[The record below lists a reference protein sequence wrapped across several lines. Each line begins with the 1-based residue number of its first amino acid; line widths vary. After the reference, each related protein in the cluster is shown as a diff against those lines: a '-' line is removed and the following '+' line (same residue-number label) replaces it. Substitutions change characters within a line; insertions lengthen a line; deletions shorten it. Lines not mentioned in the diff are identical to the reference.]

1 MILTHFI
8 ATCAG
13 RVSSERSNSPYD
25 LSSRQIRMLSYHQTN
40 PRIGLIRSFGTTLKP
55 RYIVGTEPLDQ

>member
-13 RVSSERSNSPYD
+13 RVSSEQSTSPFG
-25 LSSRQIRMLSYHQTN
+25 LTSQQFRMLSYHQTN
-40 PRIGLIRSFGTTLKP
+40 PKIGLIRSFGITLEP

>member
-13 RVSSERSNSPYD
+13 RVSSERSKSPYD
-25 LSSRQIRMLSYHQTN
+25 LSSRQIRMLSYHLFDPKIKQ
-40 PRIGLIRSFGTTLKP
+40 IRNFGTTLKP